1 MDRLTW
7 LMSCL
12 LVDACGMR
20 VSRGDSGV
28 FCWGKDS
35 YQAFSCIRLGEI
47 LTSPSGI
54 LKLHFTSHEGLA
66 EGDLKP
72 KSGNFLAL
80 PWSRAQPHV
89 GWNVDKCRGWI
100 FYIVYGCQGWQDD
113 KKSPWQPGCLN
124 KPTLPSFGP
133 PGSHPFFPRFFAAQT
148 VAVAQ
153 EIATGKYTNPLIPR
167 WDFGKVQKNF
177 PEKFS
182 WKRNNWGVF
191 WVVTWMFLYVHPD
204 KIQIDTTYIEKTGS
218 LKGIFW

>member
-72 KSGNFLAL
+72 KSGNFLAF
-80 PWSRAQPHV
+80 WSRAQPHV
-89 GWNVDKCRGWI
+89 GWNVDKCRGYI

-113 KKSPWQPGCLN
+113 KKSTLATRMN
-124 KPTLPSFGP
+124 KPTLPSFF
-133 PGSHPFFPRFFAAQT
+133 SHPDPTRETRVFSRPRPWQWHKTLRRESTPIHSSQGA
-148 VAVAQ
+148 
-153 EIATGKYTNPLIPR
+153 E
-167 WDFGKVQKNF
+167 NF
-177 PEKFS
+177 SPKKILVKTKQLRS
-182 WKRNNWGVF
+182 
-191 WVVTWMFLYVHPD
+191 FLGCDMDVSICSP
-204 KIQIDTTYIEKTGS
+204 
-218 LKGIFW
+218 W